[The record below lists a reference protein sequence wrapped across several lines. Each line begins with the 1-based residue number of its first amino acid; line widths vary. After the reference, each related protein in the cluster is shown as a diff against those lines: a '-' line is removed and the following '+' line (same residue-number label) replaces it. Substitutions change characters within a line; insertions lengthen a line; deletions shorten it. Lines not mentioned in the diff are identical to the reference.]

1 MLLEVDAVN
10 KTFDGRFGRVHAVR
24 DASLNLDAGQCLGI
38 IGESGS
44 GKSTLAGII
53 AGLIHADSGT
63 VTLDG
68 ATLESRSR
76 SKVRAHQRRLQVIFQ
91 EPRSSFDPRMSIG
104 ACLREPLSYKRHIP
118 RADQTELAVGALE
131 SVGLTGDLLDRPIRS
146 ISVGQAQRVAIA
158 RALLA
163 EPKLIICDE
172 ITSALDVT
180 VQADILDLLRQ
191 LRAQRQLSLLFVSH
205 DIAVVA
211 SLADHVAVMRSG
223 CIVEQGSTSQ
233 IVHEPAHEYTQLLI
247 SMA

>member
-10 KTFDGRFGRVHAVR
+10 KTFSGRFGAVHAVQ
-24 DASLNLDAGQCLGI
+24 DASLTLDAGECIGI

-44 GKSTLAGII
+44 GKSTLSGII
-53 AGLIHADSGT
+53 AGLVHADSGT

-68 ATLESRSR
+68 ATLNPRSR
-76 SKVRAHQRRLQVIFQ
+76 SSMRAHQRRLQVIFQ

-104 ACLREPLSYKRHIP
+104 TCLREPLSYKRHIP
-118 RADQTELAVGALE
+118 RLEQKDLAVEALE
-131 SVGLTGDLLDRPIRS
+131 SVGLSSSLLERPIRS
-146 ISVGQAQRVAIA
+146 VSVGQAQRVAIA

-163 EPKLIICDE
+163 DPQLIICDE

-180 VQADILDLLRQ
+180 VQADILDLLRE
-191 LRAQRQLSLLFVSH
+191 LRTQRQLSLLFVSH

-211 SLADHVAVMRSG
+211 SLADRVAVMRSG
-223 CIVEQGSTSQ
+223 CIVEQGSIAQ
-233 IVHEPAHEYTQLLI
+233 IVNEPAHEYTQLLI